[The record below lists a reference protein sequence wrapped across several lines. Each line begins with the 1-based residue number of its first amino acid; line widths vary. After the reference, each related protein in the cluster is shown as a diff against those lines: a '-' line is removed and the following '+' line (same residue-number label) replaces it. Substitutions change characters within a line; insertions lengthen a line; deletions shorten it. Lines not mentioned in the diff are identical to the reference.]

1 MALFRRLFYRKPPDR
16 LLEITER
23 VYVFDCCFSSDIMEE
38 DDYRKYMDDIVTQLH
53 EHFPDASFLVINF
66 KGEVESKISDILAQ
80 YGITVRGYPRHYE
93 GCPVLPLEII
103 HHFLRLC
110 ENWLTLER
118 QQNVLLMHCERGG
131 WPILAF
137 MLASLLL
144 YRKHYSGE
152 QRTLEMVYKQA
163 PKELLQIL
171 CPLNPQSS
179 HLRYLQYITRIGS
192 ETWPPQD
199 TPFTLDCLILRVIPN
214 IDGEGGCRPIVRV
227 YGQDPLF
234 PADRSSKV
242 LFSTAKTKKHV
253 QHFRQAEDAPIKLNV
268 RCCVQGDLVLEC
280 INVDEYLEDE
290 ELMFR
295 VMFNTAFIQSHIL
308 LLNPEDIDIPWEAED
323 HFSKDFK
330 AEVLFSEFDA
340 ESDTSTGTGAT
351 DEVEMEVGST
361 EEFFEAEE
369 IFSSPDWH
377 DGQKDLDIQT
387 AVFSNTLETFSPR
400 SEMSNPEADG
410 RSQLESFY
418 SEQVTLVDE
427 ETLVLDALTGVS
439 MDLDHADHE
448 NNPGVKA
455 LNTLDDMFNEAK
467 STTLAGEESTSD
479 NSKQDTTD
487 NISLAVEEITSSAS
501 SSFEQDRVWQRA
513 ILTSDHVAH
522 ELGVSFL
529 ADDQMSSRSVRDSIE
544 DTGNNSDEV
553 RCKVEMCDVTDNT
566 RNFATE
572 NRTDSGLAYQRLDS
586 DIEVQNS
593 EKLKHHMSNEA
604 LTVDIGQSPFSV
616 LYKEKDEKP
625 EPLGNSIELL
635 NKRTIS
641 QSFHPSRGIDA
652 ILVDASSQPEIQF
665 AGKTV
670 STSRVTATSM
680 TITGSSPAEPLS
692 PPSTEAL
699 LEASSTPCTGPL
711 FVSIQPSNSPTL
723 SVASPLSSTPPP
735 PPLPPPPSSP
745 HIYSRIR
752 RKVPPHPSL
761 LASYGALSFALSRPL
776 QIHDVFQNP
785 DQHLEPQMICDS
797 VAISATSSSHL
808 PHQPPSMQLDSLSLP
823 PLLPSQGQSLPSP
836 HHLSHS
842 SPPTA
847 IIPSSNYPLELSPPL
862 ASSTL
867 FPPSPHSSNTIYD
880 PSHLSSTEPES
891 GLNKI
896 SDPSPPTSLPS
907 SSPPGQNVDIFISP
921 LSNLSTK
928 NDPFDPPPVAASP
941 PPNTIWHNIPM
952 FANITLSDPPFTH
965 GGASPTC
972 SLHDASKEVLAASQD
987 FASYSCSLQLSP
999 SKAICKGV
1007 PPPSPPPPP
1016 HPTTP
1021 PRPQHPPPP
1030 PPPLGLPEPH
1040 TRATPLTLSPP
1051 PPPTNSHRAHIRV
1064 PPPPPPPLL
1073 PPTLRDLPKG
1083 HIRSPSSSYLEVD
1096 KSSLILPT
1104 SLPPQADEHGI
1115 APNPKPFT
1123 IVHETTTP
1131 ATSSPMEHI
1140 MSPPPPQGA
1149 SLRLPL
1155 IGENGK
1161 APPPPSFLENFGQSP
1176 HPPSLPGSYERPPPP
1191 PPPPPPLRCCGGA
1204 SLPPLLG
1211 DTSEAPSSLSFVGAF
1226 EKAQSPPLHPKD
1238 HMQDP
1243 PPEPPPPP
1251 PPPGGGLFAPSP
1263 LLLHL
1268 KGGLGGISIPLLS
1281 APHLGGHHVG
1291 VPIPPPPPPLR
1302 DVISPPLLS
1311 HHRVVYA
1318 PLSTRGGVSTDLS
1331 SPMVQRGVSAPP
1343 PSSSPSGGV
1352 SCPPPPPPLPSPPP
1366 SDVFISPSQPPS
1378 RVVSISP
1385 LSSPPFGVVHAHP
1398 PPPPPHPP
1406 PLAPPPPHSIP
1417 PPIDVFISP
1426 PQPPS
1431 QFVSIPSLSPSTGVV
1446 HAHPPPLSPPPPPS
1460 GVVVAHPP
1468 PPPPLPP
1475 PFRVLVAHVPPPPP
1489 LSPPFGVI
1497 VAHPPPPSP
1506 PTPPPPPLPPPPP
1519 PLPSFGVVSPL
1530 SPSSGV
1536 VSPPSPWPPLGG
1548 AMSTPPLPPPPPKG
1562 VVFAPPMS
1570 PPSRASVSTPPLP
1583 PLGSVST
1590 PPPSLPPLG
1599 GDVSTPPPLPPPP
1612 PPSPSLG
1619 ANVCTPPPPPPPPP
1633 SLSPSEG
1640 GVFAPPTTPPP
1651 RGGVFA
1657 PPPPPPPIGGGVFA
1671 PPPPPPPLGEGVVTS
1686 PPPPPPP
1693 GGGVVTP
1700 PPPSPLVGGGVV
1712 APPPP
1717 PPPLGGGVFVQPPPP
1732 PPTPGGGVF
1741 VTPPPPPPP
1750 GGGVFA
1756 PPTLPPPG
1764 GGGQAPPPPPPPGGV
1779 FAPPPPPL
1787 PGGCG
1792 QAPPPPPPP
1801 GGVVSTPPPPPR
1813 APGAPPPP
1821 RAPGAPPPPGAPGA
1835 PPPPQAGIR
1844 GLPPNSMVGGRGN
1857 MLARP
1862 GGPGMSAAR
1871 RSPFKPL
1878 HWVKVSRAMQGSLW
1892 AELQKH
1898 ADAHSTSEFD
1908 VSELESLFSAVVP
1921 KSKDSSKSDGR
1932 QKSAGSKSDKVHL
1945 IELRRANNTEI
1956 MLTKIKMP
1964 LSDMMSAVLAL
1975 DDSLLDADQVENL
1988 IKFCPTKEEMELL
2001 KAYSGNKENLG
2012 KCEQFFLELMKVPR
2026 VESKLRVFAFKI
2038 QFNSQIS
2045 DIRKILHT
2053 VDSAC
2058 EEVRGSEKLKEIM
2071 KKILHLGNT
2080 LNQGTARGSAV
2091 GFRLDSLLKLS
2102 DTRATNNRMT
2112 LMHYLCKVLAEKS
2125 AHLLDFHED
2134 LVSLEAASKIQLKS
2148 MAEEQQAIVKGLEK
2162 VELELTASESD
2173 GPVSEIFCKTLKE
2186 FTAVSGAEVR
2196 SLTSLYNAV
2205 GKNADS
2211 LAMYFGEDPARCPF
2225 EQVVS
2230 TILNFVRIF
2239 RKAHDENRKQ
2249 AELEKKKA
2257 QKEAETEKSKE
2268 ANIAKNVSR

>member
-53 EHFPDASFLVINF
+53 EHFPEASFLVINF

-171 CPLNPQSS
+171 SPLNPQSS

-199 TPFTLDCLILRVIPN
+199 TPFTLDCVILRVVPN

-253 QHFRQAEDAPIKLNV
+253 RHFRQAENAPIKLNV

-308 LLNPEDIDIPWEAED
+308 LLNLEDIDIPWEAKD

-400 SEMSNPEADG
+400 SEMSNDG
-410 RSQLESFY
+410 RILLESFN
-418 SEQVTLVDE
+418 SEQVPLVDE
-427 ETLVLDALTGVS
+427 ETLVLDAPTGVI

-448 NNPGVKA
+448 NNPDVKA

-487 NISLAVEEITSSAS
+487 NISLAIEEITSSAS
-501 SSFEQDRVWQRA
+501 SSFEHDRVWQGA

-529 ADDQMSSRSVRDSIE
+529 ADDQVSSRSVRDSIE
-544 DTGNNSDEV
+544 DYNSDEV
-553 RCKVEMCDVTDNT
+553 RRKVEIYDVTNYT

-593 EKLKHHMSNEA
+593 EKFKHHMSNEA

-635 NKRTIS
+635 NKTTIS
-641 QSFHPSRGIDA
+641 QSLHPSQGNN
-652 ILVDASSQPEIQF
+652 
-665 AGKTV
+665 V

-680 TITGSSPAEPLS
+680 AITGSSPSEPLS

-699 LEASSTPCTGPL
+699 LEVSSTPYTSPL

-723 SVASPLSSTPPP
+723 SVTSPLSSTPPP

-745 HIYSRIR
+745 HISSRIR

-785 DQHLEPQMICDS
+785 DQHLGPQMICNS

-808 PHQPPSMQLDSLSLP
+808 PHQPQSMQLDSLSLL

-842 SPPTA
+842 SSPTA
-847 IIPSSNYPLELSPPL
+847 IMPSSNYPLEVSTPL
-862 ASSTL
+862 ASTTL
-867 FPPSPHSSNTIYD
+867 LPPSRHSSNTIHD
-880 PSHLSSTEPES
+880 PSNLSLIEPES

-896 SDPSPPTSLPS
+896 SDPSPPSSLPS

-921 LSNLSTK
+921 PSSFATK
-928 NDPFDPPPVAASP
+928 EDAFDPPPVAASP

-952 FANITLSDPPFTH
+952 FANITLSEPPFTH
-965 GGASPTC
+965 GGPSPTC
-972 SLHDASKEVLAASQD
+972 SLHDASKEFLAASQD

-1007 PPPSPPPPP
+1007 PPPSPPPPH
-1016 HPTTP
+1016 HPKTP

-1030 PPPLGLPEPH
+1030 PPPLVLPEPH
-1040 TRATPLTLSPP
+1040 TRTTPLTLSPP
-1051 PPPTNSHRAHIRV
+1051 PPPTNPHRAHIRV

-1073 PPTLRDLPKG
+1073 PPTLRDIPKG
-1083 HIRSPSSSYLEVD
+1083 HIRSPSSSYLEGD
-1096 KSSLILPT
+1096 KASLILPT
-1104 SLPPQADEHGI
+1104 SLPPQADEGIQQPSSSLEHEI
-1115 APNPKPFT
+1115 APTPTPFT
-1123 IVHETTTP
+1123 IATP
-1131 ATSSPMEHI
+1131 TTSSPMEHI
-1140 MSPPPPQGA
+1140 VFPPPPQGA
-1149 SLRLPL
+1149 SLPLPL

-1161 APPPPSFLENFGQSP
+1161 APPPPSFLENCGQSP
-1176 HPPSLPGSYERPPPP
+1176 PPPSLSGSYGRSPPP
-1191 PPPPPPLRCCGGA
+1191 PPPPPPLGCCGGA

-1211 DTSEAPSSLSFVGAF
+1211 DIGEASSSLSFIGAF
-1226 EKAQSPPLHPKD
+1226 EKAQSPPPHTKD

-1251 PPPGGGLFAPSP
+1251 PPPGGGLSTPSP

-1268 KGGLGGISIPLLS
+1268 KRGQGGISIPLLS
-1281 APHLGGHHVG
+1281 TNLGGHHVG

-1311 HHRVVYA
+1311 HHIVVSA
-1318 PLSTRGGVSTDLS
+1318 PLSTCGGVSIDSS

-1343 PSSSPSGGV
+1343 P
-1352 SCPPPPPPLPSPPP
+1352 
-1366 SDVFISPSQPPS
+1366 
-1378 RVVSISP
+1378 
-1385 LSSPPFGVVHAHP
+1385 LSSPFG
-1398 PPPPPHPP
+1398 
-1406 PLAPPPPHSIP
+1406 
-1417 PPIDVFISP
+1417 
-1426 PQPPS
+1426 
-1431 QFVSIPSLSPSTGVV
+1431 
-1446 HAHPPPLSPPPPPS
+1446 
-1460 GVVVAHPP
+1460 
-1468 PPPPLPP
+1468 
-1475 PFRVLVAHVPPPPP
+1475 
-1489 LSPPFGVI
+1489 
-1497 VAHPPPPSP
+1497 
-1506 PTPPPPPLPPPPP
+1506 
-1519 PLPSFGVVSPL
+1519 
-1530 SPSSGV
+1530 
-1536 VSPPSPWPPLGG
+1536 
-1548 AMSTPPLPPPPPKG
+1548 
-1562 VVFAPPMS
+1562 
-1570 PPSRASVSTPPLP
+1570 
-1583 PLGSVST
+1583 
-1590 PPPSLPPLG
+1590 
-1599 GDVSTPPPLPPPP
+1599 
-1612 PPSPSLG
+1612 
-1619 ANVCTPPPPPPPPP
+1619 
-1633 SLSPSEG
+1633 G
-1640 GVFAPPTTPPP
+1640 GVFAPPSTPPP

-1657 PPPPPPPIGGGVFA
+1657 PPPPPPPIGGGVFVPPPPPPSPGGGVVA
-1671 PPPPPPPLGEGVVTS
+1671 PPPPPPP
-1686 PPPPPPP
+1686 P
-1693 GGGVVTP
+1693 
-1700 PPPSPLVGGGVV
+1700 GGGVV

-1717 PPPLGGGVFVQPPPP
+1717 PPPLGGGVSVQPPPP

-1741 VTPPPPPPP
+1741 APPLPPPPP

-1756 PPTLPPPG
+1756 PPPLPPPG
-1764 GGGQAPPPPPPPGGV
+1764 GGGQAPPPPPPPSGV

-1801 GGVVSTPPPPPR
+1801 GGAVST
-1813 APGAPPPP
+1813 PPPP

-1844 GLPPNSMVGGRGN
+1844 GLSPNSMAGGRGN

-1908 VSELESLFSAVVP
+1908 VSELESLFSAVAP
-1921 KSKDSSKSDGR
+1921 KSKDSKSDGR
-1932 QKSAGSKSDKVHL
+1932 QKSAGPKSDKVHL
-1945 IELRRANNTEI
+1945 VELRRANNTEI

-1988 IKFCPTKEEMELL
+1988 IKFCPTKEEMELI
-2001 KAYSGNKENLG
+2001 KGYSGNKENLG
-2012 KCEQFFLELMKVPR
+2012 KCEQFFMELMKVPR

-2038 QFNSQIS
+2038 QFNLQIS

-2148 MAEEQQAIVKGLEK
+2148 LAEEQQAIVKGLEK

-2211 LAMYFGEDPARCPF
+2211 LAMYFGEDPARYPF
-2225 EQVVS
+2225 EQVIS
-2230 TILNFVRIF
+2230 TLLNFVRIL
-2239 RKAHDENRKQ
+2239 RKAHEENGKQ

-2257 QKEAETEKSKE
+2257 QKEAEAEKSKE
-2268 ANIAKNVSR
+2268 ANIAKNITCATASEFAPLSNKETELHRTCTGKQSGMSQAMKSRSHVLLVVRAFSSSYTSTNTYALPARRTSRAISGTFDPRLRAACPLSTPQNTKPLTSVPNPLPHIRTDSCSDGVPCWLPDLDPRRRCLQQQPSDHTAERRGQQDVPGEGTDGEQHQRLRRRRSQIMDLLEMSSMPPPKIPRRHCPQSARLRGR